1 MSTNDRE
8 ILLIRF
14 TGVIIQPLASLSGW
28 TKKKN
33 ITVPPL
39 MTTQIVAYPTQKM
52 AQMKTTMV
60 KNYVRKCFFRLSA
73 EKDVKR
79 CWSVQVF
86 FEYLTVDA
94 IEHCE

>member
-1 MSTNDRE
+1 MKAR
-8 ILLIRF
+8 IAIKR
-14 TGVIIQPLASLSGW
+14 
-28 TKKKN
+28 N

-73 EKDVKR
+73 EKDVKH

-94 IEHCE
+94 TEHFE